1 MKRKAILIMFLS
13 LFLSGCGQKVVTVAD
28 IQTEEGQESGY
39 IEMQEFE
46 LKKTAGQEAPGREEA
61 DYCAVLI
68 PAGYQESEEIPGM
81 YIHERS
87 PLDSSNIYYTVSEG
101 SGAGWVSEG
110 LTEEIFKETLEDAYQ
125 KAGRELDLTVRSFE
139 KIDMDGIPGYKIRS
153 TYGMG
158 DEAVEQLAYLILADE
173 TYTITYSQMAD
184 DELMA
189 DFEISDGQIRLVR
202 EDEVS
207 LAQSGQED
215 KGT

>member
-1 MKRKAILIMFLS
+1 
-13 LFLSGCGQKVVTVAD
+13 
-28 IQTEEGQESGY
+28 
-39 IEMQEFE
+39 
-46 LKKTAGQEAPGREEA
+46 
-61 DYCAVLI
+61 
-68 PAGYQESEEIPGM
+68 
-81 YIHERS
+81 
-87 PLDSSNIYYTVSEG
+87 
-101 SGAGWVSEG
+101 
-110 LTEEIFKETLEDAYQ
+110 
-125 KAGRELDLTVRSFE
+125 
-139 KIDMDGIPGYKIRS
+139 MDGIPGYKIRS

-202 EDEVS
+202 EEEVS